1 MVSIRVE
8 RPPAPESVEVA
19 RTLEAVAAAHDG
31 HESLASFVWRDLA
44 APSAETSGIVATD
57 GARPVGYAHLAP
69 SDTDADPHL
78 VAAFV
83 RDPATADDAVVP
95 ALLEALTAEA
105 RRREARVVLWVNGV
119 DDDVDALVTA
129 AGFERLSE
137 QLQMR
142 VPLPLAEQPKWPDGV
157 TVRTF
162 VPGSDDA
169 AWLRVNNLAFA
180 THRDQGGWVEA
191 TLEARMAEPW
201 FDPEDFLLAIDRNRL
216 AGFCWTKVHAPAPG
230 DAGPVGEIYVIG
242 VDPDRQ
248 GTGLGRALTVGGLQ
262 HLATDRH
269 CPTGMLYV
277 DGANPAALGLY
288 RSLGFTTHHRD
299 RAYQLGRTSGPTR

>member
-8 RPPAPESVEVA
+8 QPPAPETVETA
-19 RTLEAVAAAHDG
+19 RALEAAAARHDG
-31 HESLASFVWRDLA
+31 HESLSSFVWRDLA
-44 APSAETSGIVATD
+44 APSAETSGIVATE

-69 SDTDADPHL
+69 SDTGADPHL
-78 VAAFV
+78 VAGFV
-83 RDPATADDAVVP
+83 RDPMVSDDGVVP

-105 RRREARVVLWVNGV
+105 RRRDAPVVLWVNGV
-119 DDDVDALVTA
+119 DDDVDARVTA

-169 AWLRVNNLAFA
+169 AWLRVNNRAFA
-180 THRDQGGWVEA
+180 THPDQGGWVES
-191 TLEARMAEPW
+191 TLKARMAEAW
-201 FDPEDFLLAIDRNRL
+201 FDPDDFLLAIDGDGL
-216 AGFCWTKVHAPAPG
+216 AGFCWTKVHAPGTG

-242 VDPDRQ
+242 VDPGRQ
-248 GTGLGRALTVGGLQ
+248 GTGLGRALTVGGLR
-262 HLATDRH
+262 HLAADRH

-299 RAYQLGRTSGPTR
+299 RAYRLGRAAGSTP

>member
-8 RPPAPESVEVA
+8 QPPAPETAGIARELETVA
-19 RTLEAVAAAHDG
+19 SRHDG

-44 APSAETSGIVATD
+44 APSAETSGIVATV
-57 GARPVGYAHLAP
+57 GARPVGYAHLSR
-69 SDTDADPHL
+69 SDSDADPHL

-83 RDPATADDAVVP
+83 RDPAVADDTVAT
-95 ALLEALTAEA
+95 ALLEALVSEA
-105 RRREARVVLWVNGV
+105 HRRSARIVLWVNGV
-119 DDDVDALVTA
+119 DDELDMLVTA
-129 AGFERLSE
+129 AGFARLSE
-137 QLQMR
+137 QLQMQ

-157 TVRTF
+157 TIRTF

-169 AWLRVNNLAFA
+169 AWLRVNNRAFA
-180 THRDQGGWVEA
+180 THRDQGGWTEA
-191 TLEARMAEPW
+191 TLQARMAEAW
-201 FDPEDFLLAIDRNRL
+201 FDPADFLLATDRDGI
-216 AGFCWTKVHAPAPG
+216 AGFCWTKVHTPG
-230 DAGPVGEIYVIG
+230 PRDTGRVGEIYVIG

-248 GTGLGRALTVGGLQ
+248 GTGLGRALTVGGLH
-262 HLATDRH
+262 HLATDRR

-299 RAYQLGRTSGPTR
+299 RAYQLGRSPRSAP

>member
-1 MVSIRVE
+1 MRGT
-8 RPPAPESVEVA
+8 ESVK
-19 RTLEAVAAAHDG
+19 L
-31 HESLASFVWRDLA
+31 
-44 APSAETSGIVATD
+44 GIVGG
-57 GARPVGYAHLAP
+57 GAWGTALA
-69 SDTDADPHL
+69 L
-78 VAAFV
+78 VAARAGAAV
-83 RDPATADDAVVP
+83 TLWARDPAIADDAVVP

-105 RRREARVVLWVNGV
+105 RRREARIVLWVNGV

-162 VPGSDDA
+162 APGSDDA

-216 AGFCWTKVHAPAPG
+216 AGFCWTKVHADHDPPL
-230 DAGPVGEIYVIG
+230 GEIYVIG
-242 VDPDRQ
+242 ADPDFE
-248 GTGLGRALTVGGLQ
+248 GHGLGKRLVLAGLDWLAGKGLT
-262 HLATDRH
+262 
-269 CPTGMLYV
+269 TGMLYV
-277 DGANPAALGLY
+277 DAANESAVHLY
-288 RSLGFTTHHRD
+288 EKLGFTVDHVD
-299 RAYQLGRTSGPTR
+299 RAYVGDVAPASAAP

>member
-1 MVSIRVE
+1 
-8 RPPAPESVEVA
+8 
-19 RTLEAVAAAHDG
+19 
-31 HESLASFVWRDLA
+31 
-44 APSAETSGIVATD
+44 
-57 GARPVGYAHLAP
+57 
-69 SDTDADPHL
+69 
-78 VAAFV
+78 V
-83 RDPATADDAVVP
+83 RDPAIADDAVVP

-105 RRREARVVLWVNGV
+105 RRREARIVLWVNGV

-162 VPGSDDA
+162 APGSDDA

-269 CPTGMLYV
+269 CPIGMLYV